1 MKRGAMKKHRSHKRR
16 MSRGGGVGQ
25 VPVQPYTSGTS
36 YEKWMLGTENE
47 QYGRV
52 FNQGGPNNSQSNAI
66 MANENSGKLGYLPYQ
81 RAGKKSRKLHRSRSH
96 SRRHKKGGFL
106 GSVISQAIVPFGL
119 VGLNQYYGKKHSMK
133 TRKMRKH

>member
-1 MKRGAMKKHRSHKRR
+1 MKKHRSHKRR

-36 YEKWMLGTENE
+36 YEKWMLGSEND
-47 QYGRV
+47 QYARV

-66 MANENSGKLGYLPYQ
+66 MANANSGKLGYLPNQ
-81 RAGKKSRKLHRSRSH
+81 RAGKKSRRLSHR

-119 VGLNQYYGKKHSMK
+119 VGLNQYYGKRHSMK